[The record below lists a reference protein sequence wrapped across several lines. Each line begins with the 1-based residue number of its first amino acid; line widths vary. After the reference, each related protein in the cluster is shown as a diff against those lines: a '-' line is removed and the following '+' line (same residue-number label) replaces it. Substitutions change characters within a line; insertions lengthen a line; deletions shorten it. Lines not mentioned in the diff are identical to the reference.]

1 MQPKKHSLSCSRWS
15 EYRRFQMERQNGDK
29 NKWRPQTDL
38 ELNARLSHGAEG
50 VGLPVDLLHLLPH
63 HHVEAGR
70 VLVAEDEAGVVVVRD
85 GVHVERPLEIHTA
98 EGRVPFGE
106 DGRDFNRQVCV
117 RSFDVFYTSCVRL
130 NNLSICS
137 KSILIFDGCKG
148 VLKDTNHLWDYAHLT
163 AKGSLIGLNVQR

>member
-1 MQPKKHSLSCSRWS
+1 
-15 EYRRFQMERQNGDK
+15 MERQNGDK

-38 ELNARLSHGAEG
+38 ELNARLCHGAEG

-98 EGRVPFGE
+98 EGRVTFGE
-106 DGRDFNRQVCV
+106 DGRDFNRQVGEIFRCV
-117 RSFDVFYTSCVRL
+117 LYELCTFEQSIHLLEKYFD
-130 NNLSICS
+130 I
-137 KSILIFDGCKG
+137 
-148 VLKDTNHLWDYAHLT
+148 
-163 AKGSLIGLNVQR
+163 